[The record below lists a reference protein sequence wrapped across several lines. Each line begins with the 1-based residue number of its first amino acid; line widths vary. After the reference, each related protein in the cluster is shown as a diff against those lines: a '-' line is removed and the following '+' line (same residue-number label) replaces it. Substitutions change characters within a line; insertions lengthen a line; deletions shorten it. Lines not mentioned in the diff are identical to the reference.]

1 MPAPEQLNHVSFQAL
16 YIPTHDTTLNDAK
29 CLACSLRDDKQRLSK
44 GIITQQ
50 AKMWQFVHS
59 AWFYEI
65 AASWNISEKKQKLER
80 KPPDSQSA
88 RAWLTTALYSG
99 WLPKILDKLDR
110 DADEDAVS
118 HLPGCPITAALPSSP
133 SSLSNELR
141 ISRSVIYAM
150 YSPTSPRSQQSR
162 TGFIKTL

>member
-1 MPAPEQLNHVSFQAL
+1 MKHLRKETEAGKEAPKLAVSPGSA
-16 YIPTHDTTLNDAK
+16 HR
-29 CLACSLRDDKQRLSK
+29 CSLFRL
-44 GIITQQ
+44 
-50 AKMWQFVHS
+50 
-59 AWFYEI
+59 I
-65 AASWNISEKKQKLER
+65 AQ
-80 KPPDSQSA
+80 DF
-88 RAWLTTALYSG
+88 AL
-99 WLPKILDKLDR
+99 LLDKLDSDADE

-133 SSLSNELR
+133 SSPSNELR

>member
-1 MPAPEQLNHVSFQAL
+1 MKHLRKETEAGKEAPRLAVSPGSA
-16 YIPTHDTTLNDAK
+16 HH
-29 CLACSLRDDKQRLSK
+29 CSLFRL
-44 GIITQQ
+44 
-50 AKMWQFVHS
+50 
-59 AWFYEI
+59 I
-65 AASWNISEKKQKLER
+65 AQ
-80 KPPDSQSA
+80 DF
-88 RAWLTTALYSG
+88 ALF
-99 WLPKILDKLDR
+99 LDKLDR

-118 HLPGCPITAALPSSP
+118 HLPGCPITAALLSSP